1 MPEIITLFQQNST
14 LFVTCFSLFGLI
26 IGSFLNVV
34 IYRLPKMMEQDWRQ
48 QCQELCN
55 PDTKSNTV
63 SVKYNLITP
72 RSACPNCNKL
82 ISGIEN
88 IPVLSYL
95 FLKGKCKE
103 CNSLISPRYPAVE
116 LISALLLGLIASKFG
131 FSTTTLAAS
140 LFALSLLTL
149 ACIDL
154 DTHLLPDDITLPLLW
169 IGLIFNLDHGFTD
182 LQTAVIGAAVGYLI
196 LWIVFW
202 TFKLLTGKEGMG
214 YGDFKML
221 AAIGAWFGWTMI
233 PAVILL
239 ASLIGS
245 IVGISM
251 IVFAKQGK
259 NIPIPFGP
267 YLAIG
272 GMASLFWG
280 KQLSQLYFGG

>member
-103 CNSLISPRYPAVE
+103 CKSLISPRYPAVE

-140 LFALSLLTL
+140 LIYS
-149 ACIDL
+149 
-154 DTHLLPDDITLPLLW
+154 H
-169 IGLIFNLDHGFTD
+169 
-182 LQTAVIGAAVGYLI
+182 
-196 LWIVFW
+196 
-202 TFKLLTGKEGMG
+202 
-214 YGDFKML
+214 
-221 AAIGAWFGWTMI
+221 
-233 PAVILL
+233 
-239 ASLIGS
+239 
-245 IVGISM
+245 
-251 IVFAKQGK
+251 
-259 NIPIPFGP
+259 
-267 YLAIG
+267 
-272 GMASLFWG
+272 
-280 KQLSQLYFGG
+280 

>member
-1 MPEIITLFQQNST
+1 MPEIIKLFQQNST
-14 LFVTCFSLFGLI
+14 LFVGCFSLLGLI
-26 IGSFLNVV
+26 VGSFLNVV

-55 PDTKSNTV
+55 PEAKIETAA
-63 SVKYNLITP
+63 VKYNLIAP
-72 RSACPNCNKL
+72 RSSCPNCNKR
-82 ISGIEN
+82 ISGLEN

-95 FLKGKCKE
+95 FLRGKCKG
-103 CNSLISPRYPAVE
+103 CQCQISPRYPIVE
-116 LISALLLGLIASKFG
+116 LISALLLGIIASKFG
-131 FSTTTLAAS
+131 VTSTTLAAS
-140 LFALSLLTL
+140 LFTLALLTL
-149 ACIDL
+149 ALIDL

-169 IGLIFNLDHGFTD
+169 IGLIFNLNYGFTD
-182 LQTAVIGAAVGYLI
+182 IPTAVIGAAAGYLI

-233 PAVILL
+233 PVVILL
-239 ASLIGS
+239 ASIIGS

-251 IVFAKQGK
+251 IIFAKQGK

-272 GMASLFWG
+272 GIAALFWG
-280 KQLSQLYFGG
+280 HQLSHLYFGG